1 MSMSILDGY
10 GFGQEWQ
17 LFDYSSLLEDKL
29 AEELGMKPKRG
40 GMMVNRPPESDIEQY
55 LPTKF
60 DTSGTAEAIKAIDA
74 MMGASSTEP
83 TGINP
88 AAPAESQPPA
98 VAVPSAGPDPAKY
111 ERMRGVTNSDRLGAI
126 GMAMSAIGTP
136 QFANVYRGAQLGL
149 VDKQKTADEYNMML
163 DMGTKPETEIKGSY
177 LVTYEPD
184 FIRNSDGTYSINPK
198 AGQIRHKER
207 SNPSFED
214 MGVNEKNY
222 DMYERMIA
230 EGKWVPKYE
239 DRAKDYRY
247 WGETYLRSG
256 GVSDANRNSLARN
269 LEEVSGLST
278 EDAEMASYWNRDD
291 VIQYGNDNG
300 TYFAYNPLTKER
312 VTFRSEDEA
321 SAFRN
326 RLEQDKADI
335 ETMATITAD
344 QVPKLMD
351 NIRDGELEYVEIDN
365 SLDDI
370 YEWYDIFDNMTDEE
384 YKNVGGWYNNF
395 MYQVFGITDE
405 EAMLAGYDQAQIR
418 SAINGLND
426 VNVAPVSNFE
436 FNEFKKLLGSNKIQ
450 DRRALVKLLKRA
462 VDRKARE
469 LGQKGAR
476 INDDINQLRKFDN
489 ERFGSMYDGMGI
501 LSIEDTL
508 EKFGT

>member
-1 MSMSILDGY
+1 MNFDFNNY
-10 GFGQEWQ
+10 GLGREWD
-17 LFDYSSLLEDKL
+17 LIDYESELEKELKEKL
-29 AEELGMKPKRG
+29 GIQPQRA
-40 GMMVNRPPESDIEQY
+40 GMMVNQPRQSGLDQF
-55 LPTKF
+55 LPTSF
-60 DTSGTAEAIKAIDA
+60 DTQGTADAIKAIDA
-74 MMGASSTEP
+74 MMGVGGVAP

-88 AAPAESQPPA
+88 DAPAESQPPVVTPTPTA
-98 VAVPSAGPDPAKY
+98 VDPNKY
-111 ERMRGVTNSDRLGAI
+111 ERMQGVTDTDRLSAVAMGMTAI
-126 GMAMSAIGTP
+126 GSP
-136 QFANVYRGAQLGL
+136 DFARVYGGLQAGL
-149 VDKQKTADEYNMML
+149 VQKQKTADEYNMLL
-163 DMGTKPETEIKGSY
+163 DMGTKPATEIKGSY

-184 FIRNSDGTYSINPK
+184 YIRNSDGTYSVNPK

-230 EGKWVPKYE
+230 EGKWIPKYD

-256 GVSDANRNSLARN
+256 GVNDANRNSLSRT
-269 LEEVSGLST
+269 LEEVAGL
-278 EDAEMASYWNRDD
+278 DPAQAELASYWNRDD
-291 VIQYGNDNG
+291 VIEYGDEDGNF
-300 TYFAYNPLTKER
+300 FAYNPATGERIDFRTK
-312 VTFRSEDEA
+312 DE
-321 SAFRN
+321 SAAFK
-326 RLEQDKADI
+326 RLLAQDKADI
-335 ETMATITAD
+335 DTMATITAD

-351 NIRDGELEYVEIDN
+351 NIRDGELEYIEIDN

-370 YEWYDIFDNMTDEE
+370 YEWYETFDQMTDEQ
-384 YKNVGGWYNNF
+384 YADVGGWYNNF

-418 SAINGLND
+418 SAIEGLKT

-436 FNEFKKLLGSNKIQ
+436 FNEFKKLLGTNKIQ

-476 INDDINQLRKFDN
+476 INDDIGQLRKFDN
-489 ERFGSMYDGMGI
+489 ERFGSMYNGMGV